1 MFNEWIFPD
10 SWQVLVVA
18 LCNML
23 HQRSAW
29 RLGIIIAGIVFAKG
43 RRTVTSWFRSAGI
56 NRRYKAFYYFIG
68 SIGRKTEVIATVLF
82 EVMVQLIYK
91 NEHRVLM
98 GIDDTPT
105 RRYGPNVEGAGIH
118 RNPTVGPDGA
128 KFVYGHIWVTLSAL
142 VRHRRWGTIGL
153 PVLTKMYVRAKDIA
167 DIPDNCM
174 IEFQTKL
181 QQAAELVKWAAD
193 CCKRLGKE
201 LWIVTDG
208 GFTKEGF
215 LKPSIAAGAIIV
227 SRLRSDA
234 ALHRLV
240 KPVKKR
246 KQGRPRKYG
255 KRIYLSR
262 KAADNSGWF
271 SVTVMLYGQE
281 ETKWVKMFK
290 ATYRPAGCLVSV
302 LIVREDRDNPVVSM
316 SNHWRAF
323 MCSNLSAAAKEIL
336 EAVADRSAIEQ
347 NFHDLKEIEGAGQQ
361 QVRNF
366 WANVG
371 VFHLNMWVHTMVE
384 LWAWDKPAGVILDR
398 SDSPWDNVDRRPS
411 HADCCAGLRREVIAG
426 TFFATSGHS
435 RKTRKILRQ
444 FYKLMKLAA

>member
-10 SWQVLVVA
+10 SWQVLVAA
-18 LCNML
+18 LCSVL

-29 RLGIIIAGIVFAKG
+29 RLAILMAGIVFAKG
-43 RRTVTSWFRSAGI
+43 RRTITSWFRCAGI
-56 NRRYKAFYYFIG
+56 TRRYKAFYYFIG
-68 SIGRKTEVIATVLF
+68 SIGKKTEVVATVLF
-82 EVMVQLIYK
+82 ECMVRLIYK
-91 NEHRVLM
+91 NEHRILM

-105 RRYGPNVEGAGIH
+105 PRYGPRVEGAGIH
-118 RNPTVGPDGA
+118 RNPTVGPSGP

-142 VRHRRWGTIGL
+142 VRHSRWGTIGL
-153 PVLTKMYVRAKDIA
+153 PMFAKMYVRAKDIA
-167 DIPDNCM
+167 NVPAHYHVQFKN
-174 IEFQTKL
+174 KL
-181 QQAAELVKWAAD
+181 RQAAELVQWAQD

-215 LKPSIAAGAIIV
+215 LKPSIAAGATVV

-234 ALHRLV
+234 ALHRPV
-240 KPVKKR
+240 KPVKKH

-255 KRIYLSR
+255 QRIYLR
-262 KAADNSGWF
+262 NKAADNRGWS
-271 SVTVMLYGQE
+271 SVKAMLYGRE
-281 ETKWVKMFK
+281 ETKQVKMFT
-290 ATYRPAGCLVSV
+290 AMYRPAGCLVSV
-302 LIVREDRDNPVVSM
+302 LVVREDKDN
-316 SNHWRAF
+316 WRAF
-323 MCSNLSAAAKEIL
+323 MCSSLSATAGQIL

-371 VFHLNMWVHTMVE
+371 AFHLNMWVHTMVE
-384 LWAWDKPAGVILDR
+384 LWAWDKPAAVISDR
-398 SDSPWDNVDRRPS
+398 SDSPWDTIDRRPS
-411 HADCCAGLRREVIAG
+411 HADRRAGLRREVITK

-435 RKTRKILRQ
+435 RKTRKIVRQ

>member
-10 SWQVLVVA
+10 SWQVMVVA
-18 LCNML
+18 LCSML

-29 RLGIIIAGIVFAKG
+29 RLGIITAGIVFAKG
-43 RRTVTSWFRSAGI
+43 RRTVTSWFRCAGI
-56 NRRYKAFYYFIG
+56 TRRYKAFYYFIG

-82 EVMVQLIYK
+82 EVMVNLIYK
-91 NEHRVLM
+91 NEQRVLM

-105 RRYGPNVEGAGIH
+105 RRYGPKVEGAGLH

-142 VRHRRWGTIGL
+142 VRHKRWGTIGL
-153 PVLTKMYVRAKDIA
+153 PVLAKMYIRAKNIVDVPA
-167 DIPDNCM
+167 HYKLGFKN
-174 IEFQTKL
+174 KL
-181 QQAAELVKWAAD
+181 QQAAELVNWAQD
-193 CCKRLGKE
+193 CCTRLGKE
-201 LWIVTDG
+201 LWIITDG
-208 GFTKEGF
+208 GFTKAAF
-215 LKPSIAAGAIIV
+215 LKPVITLGVTVIT
-227 SRLRSDA
+227 RLRKDA
-234 ALHRLV
+234 ALCELL

-246 KQGRPRKYG
+246 RRGRPRKYG
-255 KRIYLSR
+255 RRINLCR
-262 KAADNSGWF
+262 KTASNSGWF
-271 SVTVMLYGQE
+271 PINVTLYGQTQ
-281 ETKWVKMFK
+281 TKLVKLFR
-290 ATYRPAGCLVSV
+290 AVYRPAGCCVLV
-302 LIVREDRDNPVVSM
+302 LIVREDRDA
-316 SNHWRAF
+316 WRAF
-323 MCSNLSAAAKEIL
+323 MCSNLSARADQIL

-384 LWAWDKPAGVILDR
+384 LWAWNKPAAVISDR
-398 SDSPWDNVDRRPS
+398 SDNPWDNVDRRPS
-411 HADCCAGLRREVIAG
+411 HADRCAGLRREVIAK

-435 RKTRKILRQ
+435 RKTRKIVRQ

>member
-10 SWQVLVVA
+10 GWQVLVVA
-18 LCNML
+18 LCSAL

-29 RLGIIIAGIVFAKG
+29 RLAIIVAAIVFAKG

-68 SIGRKTEVIATVLF
+68 AIGRKTETVAQVLF
-82 EVMVQLIYK
+82 ERMVHLIYK

-105 RRYGPNVEGAGIH
+105 TRYGPNVEGAGIH

-142 VRHRRWGTIGL
+142 VRHKRWATIGL
-153 PVLTKMYVRAKDIA
+153 PLLAKMYVRAKDIA
-167 DIPDNCM
+167 NVPAHYRVQFKN
-174 IEFQTKL
+174 KL
-181 QQAAELVKWAAD
+181 RQAAELVQWAQN

-208 GFTKEGF
+208 GFTKAGF
-215 LKPSIAAGAIIV
+215 LKPTIAAGATLV
-227 SRLRSDA
+227 TRLRCDA
-234 ALHRLV
+234 ALHRLI

-255 KRIYLSR
+255 QRIYLR
-262 KAADNSGWF
+262 NKAADNSGWS
-271 SVTVMLYGQE
+271 SVKAMLYGRE
-281 ETKWVKMFK
+281 ETKQVKMFT
-290 ATYRPAGCLVSV
+290 AMYRPAGCPVLV
-302 LIVREDRDNPVVSM
+302 LIVREKKDN
-316 SNHWRAF
+316 WRAF

-371 VFHLNMWVHTMVE
+371 AFHLNMWVHTMVE
-384 LWAWDKPAGVILDR
+384 LWAWDKPASVISDR
-398 SDSPWDNVDRRPS
+398 SDSPWDAVGRRPS
-411 HADCCAGLRREVIAG
+411 HADRCAGLRREVIAR
-426 TFFATSGHS
+426 TFFATSGHD
-435 RKTRKILRQ
+435 RKTRKIVRQ